1 MYGRLSVLGLGLA
14 CAGFLFAQVAGQVT
28 GSVADPS
35 GAQIP
40 NAKVSLYLTG
50 GKTPILTTHTTSD
63 GVFNF
68 TAVRPETYRLEVEA
82 TGFAPAVQ
90 EGVVVDP
97 VHATALR
104 PIQVSI
110 QATSATVE
118 VAASSATLDTSTAEI
133 SSTVTNSQV
142 VNLPVLDR
150 QASNL
155 WYTQPGVNSN
165 GRADTVINGLRAQ
178 NTNVTLDGVNVQDNF
193 IRING
198 LDYIPNKLTIGEVS
212 EITVSS
218 SNANPTVGGNANA
231 ISLSTP
237 SGTNRYHGNAYWF
250 NRNSAASA
258 NDWFNNRDGVAQP
271 FLNLNQFGGS
281 LGGPIKKDKL
291 LFFVN
296 YETYDEHQ
304 TFPESRTIL
313 TPTAAQGILQ
323 YKVGGA
329 VQQFNILQD
338 QGLPIDKTMAALIA
352 QLPKVGNSTS
362 QGDGLNTTGFQFNE
376 RSNERRDNIV
386 GKIDYMHSP
395 KHVFSGTYR
404 WNRDIVDRPDIGG
417 GFNFVPAVSNNIGVN
432 LFSASWRWNPKATL
446 TNELRGGANLATA
459 PFDVS
464 GTQPTSFIGGTIFS
478 NPVNSFLSQGRTT
491 HTYNLQDNANW
502 VHGRHIV
509 SFGFQTQ
516 QNRTAP
522 FNFGGIVP
530 TYNLGFSAT
539 NPFGYGVGDIPG
551 ASATDINTANN
562 LLLSLAGIVTS
573 ATQLYNITSRTSGFV
588 PGAQQLQHLSF
599 NDYAGYVTDT
609 WKIKP
614 RFTAVLGVRWD
625 FFPPVKETD
634 GLLIQPTLI
643 NNNPVTTLL
652 SNASLNFVGSSLYHN
667 DLHAFAPNLG
677 LAWDARG
684 NGKTVIRGGYSISY
698 AQDDM
703 LEAVLN
709 TLSVNTGLQGTSG
722 LQNLNAFAAAPPAIP
737 TPVFQIPVTTAQNFV
752 TTGNNNVQGLIDP
765 NLRPPYV
772 QQWNFGI
779 QQDFKGT
786 IFEARYV
793 GNHAVKLARQ
803 IDFNQIHIKDGGFL
817 TDFIN
822 ARNNGLASLAAT
834 GTFNATFNANIPGSV
849 PLPFFN
855 ALPGGGLLTNATVRS
870 DVLSGQVAAL
880 GQLYQANNFFP
891 STIPGYSYF
900 PNPNALYS
908 SELTGFSN
916 SSYNGLQLEARR
928 RLAHG
933 IQFQASYVF
942 SKALSDTSVERG
954 LDALLDNNN
963 PSIEKARAPWDLT
976 HSFKANYYMPLPF
989 GSGHR
994 FGGGRMANRVIGG
1007 WAFSGIVTIN
1017 SGAPIS
1023 ILSARGTLNR
1033 PARAG
1038 ENTVDTTSTLGQLT
1052 ANSGLFMT
1060 GNGPYFINP
1069 AAIGTNGQG
1078 VAPDGQAPFAGQLFT
1093 NPLAG
1098 SVGGLQRRDLSGPW
1112 FKNYNMSL
1120 LKDTKITERQSIQF
1134 KADFYNLFN
1143 HPNFFAGDT
1152 NVNSTTFGQIT
1163 SMLYSADGVGPRLLQ
1178 FGLTYKF

>member
-1 MYGRLSVLGLGLA
+1 MYGRVSVFGLGLA
-14 CAGFLFAQVAGQVT
+14 FAGLVFAQVAGQVT
-28 GSVADPS
+28 GSVVDPS
-35 GAQIP
+35 GAQVP

-68 TAVRPETYRLEVEA
+68 STVRPETYRLQVEA
-82 TGFAPAVQ
+82 TGFAPATQ
-90 EGVVVDP
+90 ENVVVDP

-110 QATSATVE
+110 QATAATIE

-133 SSTVTNSQV
+133 TSTVTNSQV

-198 LDYIPNKLTIGEVS
+198 LDYIPNKLTIGEVA

-258 NDWFNNRDGVAQP
+258 NDWFNNRDGVDRP

-281 LGGPIKKDKL
+281 IGGPIKKDKL

-323 YKVGGA
+323 YRVGGA

-338 QGLPIDKTMAALIA
+338 QGLQIDKVMQAEIA

-376 RSNERRDNIV
+376 RSNERRDSIV
-386 GKIDYMHSP
+386 GKIDYMYSP
-395 KHVFSGTYR
+395 KNVFSGTYR
-404 WNRDIVDRPDIGG
+404 WSRDIVDRPDIGG
-417 GFNFVPAVSNNIGVN
+417 GFNFIPAVSNNIGVN

-446 TNELRGGANLATA
+446 TNELRGGGNLATA

-464 GTQPTSFIGGTIFS
+464 GTQPTSFIGGSIFS
-478 NPVNSFLSQGRTT
+478 NPVNTFLSQGRTT
-491 HTYNLQDNANW
+491 NSYNLQDNANW

-539 NPFGYGVGDIPG
+539 SPFGFGVGDIPG

-562 LLLSLAGIVTS
+562 LLQSLAGIVTS

-625 FFPPVKETD
+625 FFPPVKESD

-652 SNASLNFVGSSLYHN
+652 SNASLNFVGNSLYHN
-667 DLHAFAPNLG
+667 DLHAFAPNVG

-684 NGKTVIRGGYSISY
+684 NGKTVIRAGVTTVCHHNAAIPRSLLGAFPIRVVDRYGWAHSLAFGGDVRKAFLSTPPGSPFIIHLAEGTDQRSKEEIFRLDNMKALGSNTVVVHGVGLDKAGHLLLEERGAGLVWCPTSNVFTLGRTLDGREITQHMKVALGSDSVLTGKGDLLDEIRSARDQARLDPKQIYSLVTDSAARVLRLRNGEGAIRLGGP
-698 AQDDM
+698 ADF
-703 LEAVLN
+703 LAVLD
-709 TLSVNTGLQGTSG
+709 TGDRPCAKLSAMTTRDLEVVMVGGRPKLLS
-722 LQNLNAFAAAPPAIP
+722 AAAAGKWPRTVLDTFEVIRA
-737 TPVFQIPVTTAQNFV
+737 
-752 TTGNNNVQGLIDP
+752 GNIERLVQ
-765 NLRPPYV
+765 
-772 QQWNFGI
+772 
-779 QQDFKGT
+779 
-786 IFEARYV
+786 
-793 GNHAVKLARQ
+793 
-803 IDFNQIHIKDGGFL
+803 
-817 TDFIN
+817 
-822 ARNNGLASLAAT
+822 
-834 GTFNATFNANIPGSV
+834 
-849 PLPFFN
+849 
-855 ALPGGGLLTNATVRS
+855 
-870 DVLSGQVAAL
+870 
-880 GQLYQANNFFP
+880 
-891 STIPGYSYF
+891 
-900 PNPNALYS
+900 
-908 SELTGFSN
+908 
-916 SSYNGLQLEARR
+916 
-928 RLAHG
+928 
-933 IQFQASYVF
+933 
-942 SKALSDTSVERG
+942 
-954 LDALLDNNN
+954 
-963 PSIEKARAPWDLT
+963 
-976 HSFKANYYMPLPF
+976 
-989 GSGHR
+989 
-994 FGGGRMANRVIGG
+994 
-1007 WAFSGIVTIN
+1007 
-1017 SGAPIS
+1017 APIRELLES
-1023 ILSARGTLNR
+1023 TRKLL
-1033 PARAG
+1033 G
-1038 ENTVDTTSTLGQLT
+1038 EEI
-1052 ANSGLFMT
+1052 F
-1060 GNGPYFINP
+1060 
-1069 AAIGTNGQG
+1069 
-1078 VAPDGQAPFAGQLFT
+1078 
-1093 NPLAG
+1093 LAG
-1098 SVGGLQRRDLSGPW
+1098 KRV
-1112 FKNYNMSL
+1112 
-1120 LKDTKITERQSIQF
+1120 T
-1134 KADFYNLFN
+1134 A
-1143 HPNFFAGDT
+1143 
-1152 NVNSTTFGQIT
+1152 
-1163 SMLYSADGVGPRLLQ
+1163 
-1178 FGLTYKF
+1178 